1 MGLMLINAD
10 LHIHSR
16 FSGATSEKMNIET
29 ISLKAPLKGVDV
41 VATGDCLHSQWLKEI
56 RQCNVIDEGTFELNG
71 TRFILSTEIEDKKR
85 VHHLFYFPSISAV
98 WDFKERIK
106 SKSKNLESDG
116 RPNVNMNGE
125 DLANIAKDLNV
136 LIGPAHC
143 VPPNTLIHTERDI
156 KKIKDISI
164 GEKVFTHKGRFKK
177 VLKVYKRKHS
187 KHILKI
193 KSRYFPD
200 TTTLTSEHPVY
211 VIKTERYCYQNYGIC
226 KPTCKN
232 QHFKKRR
239 GRNCKKFYQDY
250 SPQWIQAKGLK
261 NGDVILYPITRNTID
276 IKKISL
282 KKFIDRIQKNI
293 WRKEIPDEIR
303 VNKKFCRLIG
313 YFLSEGSCFR
323 DGINFSMG
331 INETGLIRDIRI
343 LMKEIF
349 GLAPKVRDDK
359 RSKDYELKYYSRILR
374 DFFGSMFFG
383 KDKKNKRRAWN
394 KQLPFDFLYLPKD
407 KQFEFFTGWWKG
419 DCGVT
424 TSRILM
430 NQIKLICLR
439 LGFIVTFSKY
449 EVNKSYIGNRQVK
462 KCHDRWQGRISIFN
476 KLLEKKFN
484 NEGIFSKAKTDNRY
498 GWIDD
503 KYLYTPI
510 TKIEKLNYSGMVYN
524 LEVEDDSSYVT
535 DCAALHNCF
544 TPWTAMYAYHNS
556 LRDCYGD
563 MTEYVSFVELGLS
576 ADSDFADRIKELHRL
591 TFLTN
596 SDCHSP
602 HPVRLAREFNRF
614 EVKAATYNEIKKA
627 ILRVGGN
634 KPVLNVGLPPQEGKY
649 HESACISCFTHY
661 TLEEAQRRRWKCSCG
676 KRIKIGVKDR
686 INERADFAETQ
697 HPYHRP
703 KYIHLI
709 PLTEIIAKAVGQ
721 RTPFTQTVSKRWN
734 ELVTEFG
741 SEIKVLIDVDIK
753 EISRVTAPAITEAIQ
768 AFREKKVVI
777 KPGGGGQ
784 YGIIELPRIDEE
796 YVTNS
801 LGPKDK
807 QTSLLEYAR

>member
-1 MGLMLINAD
+1 MLINVD

-16 FSGATSEKMNIET
+16 FSGATSEKMNINT

-41 VATGDCLHSQWLKEI
+41 LATGDCLHSKWLKEI

-71 TRFILSTEIEDKKR
+71 TRFILSTEVEDKKR
-85 VHHLFYFPSISAV
+85 VHHLLYFPNITAV

-116 RPNVNMNGE
+116 RPNVKMSGE
-125 DLANIAKDLNV
+125 ELASTAKDLDI
-136 LIGPAHC
+136 LIGPAH
-143 VPPNTLIHTERDI
+143 
-156 KKIKDISI
+156 
-164 GEKVFTHKGRFKK
+164 
-177 VLKVYKRKHS
+177 
-187 KHILKI
+187 
-193 KSRYFPD
+193 
-200 TTTLTSEHPVY
+200 
-211 VIKTERYCYQNYGIC
+211 
-226 KPTCKN
+226 
-232 QHFKKRR
+232 
-239 GRNCKKFYQDY
+239 
-250 SPQWIQAKGLK
+250 A
-261 NGDVILYPITRNTID
+261 
-276 IKKISL
+276 
-282 KKFIDRIQKNI
+282 
-293 WRKEIPDEIR
+293 
-303 VNKKFCRLIG
+303 
-313 YFLSEGSCFR
+313 
-323 DGINFSMG
+323 
-331 INETGLIRDIRI
+331 
-343 LMKEIF
+343 
-349 GLAPKVRDDK
+349 
-359 RSKDYELKYYSRILR
+359 
-374 DFFGSMFFG
+374 
-383 KDKKNKRRAWN
+383 
-394 KQLPFDFLYLPKD
+394 
-407 KQFEFFTGWWKG
+407 
-419 DCGVT
+419 
-424 TSRILM
+424 
-430 NQIKLICLR
+430 
-439 LGFIVTFSKY
+439 
-449 EVNKSYIGNRQVK
+449 
-462 KCHDRWQGRISIFN
+462 
-476 KLLEKKFN
+476 
-484 NEGIFSKAKTDNRY
+484 
-498 GWIDD
+498 
-503 KYLYTPI
+503 
-510 TKIEKLNYSGMVYN
+510 
-524 LEVEDDSSYVT
+524 
-535 DCAALHNCF
+535 F
-544 TPWTAMYAYHNS
+544 TPWTAMYAYHTS

-676 KRIKIGVKDR
+676 KRIKKGVKDR
-686 INERADFAETQ
+686 INEKADFTETQ

-703 KYIHLI
+703 NYIHLI

-721 RTPFTQTVSKRWN
+721 RTPFTQTVTKRWN

-741 SEIKVLIDVDIK
+741 SEIKVLIDADIK

-784 YGIIELPRIDEE
+784 YGIIELPRTDDE
-796 YVTNS
+796 YFPIS